1 MDMNKNIN
9 NYSLKTGNGKYLKQQ
24 TNELSKYNKEYVNK
38 IRESCLDILLNHS
51 ENTLHNKPTSNQNL
65 TNYNTN
71 RYITPMN
78 YVFSDPQDDNSE
90 DQEDPVQGK
99 RAQVINRTSK
109 NHLDIRY
116 CSNIGENSKR
126 GVNPNIGN
134 YYEKI
139 EEDRNKQRRNN
150 MHTENRE
157 TPIYNT
163 KVKQKNLF
171 KK

>member
-51 ENTLHNKPTSNQNL
+51 ENPLHNKPTPNQNL

-134 YYEKI
+134 YYEK
-139 EEDRNKQRRNN
+139 NRR
-150 MHTENRE
+150 R
-157 TPIYNT
+157 
-163 KVKQKNLF
+163 
-171 KK
+171 